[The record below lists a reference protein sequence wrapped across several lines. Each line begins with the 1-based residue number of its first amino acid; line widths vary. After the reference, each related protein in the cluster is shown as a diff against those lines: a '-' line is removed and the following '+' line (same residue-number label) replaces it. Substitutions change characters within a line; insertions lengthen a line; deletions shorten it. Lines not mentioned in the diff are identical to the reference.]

1 MSSSGRRFDSV
12 EPALRALG
20 FPVEND
26 AFIRR
31 FTDHFGMD
39 DFKPM
44 SSYVKAVRGDGR
56 KALEIHWGST
66 NGFASEAEVIA
77 ACGDVSRGPSRDR
90 PGTWRVDHPM
100 QNPGR
105 ETGAQLRRRG
115 GRETREVCP
124 ECFTERS
131 VSGTCSC
138 P

>member
-26 AFIRR
+26 AFIRQ
-31 FTDHFGMD
+31 FTDHIGSDHFEEMR
-39 DFKPM
+39 
-44 SSYVKAVRGDGR
+44 SYVKAVRRDKGQDLQIYR
-56 KALEIHWGST
+56 GST

-77 ACGDVSRGPSRDR
+77 ACGDVSRGPSRNR
-90 PGTWRVDHPM
+90 PGTWRVDHPV

-105 ETGAQLRRRG
+105 KTGAQLRRRG

-131 VSGTCSC
+131 ASGTCSC